1 MCGKYD
7 SSAIED
13 VVDTVKNSV
22 GIESPMVLP
31 VAGLGEQSVAQGR
44 HSLSPQML
52 AVEEAIRKLQNM
64 ASTKDLK
71 HAVRKIANEQERL
84 DVRSKL

>member
-1 MCGKYD
+1 MCGKYE
-7 SSAIED
+7 SSTVGD
-13 VVDTVKNSV
+13 MVDTTKNSV

-31 VAGLGEQSVAQGR
+31 VTGFGEESVVQGR

-64 ASTKDLK
+64 ASTTDLK

-84 DVRSKL
+84 DMRSKL